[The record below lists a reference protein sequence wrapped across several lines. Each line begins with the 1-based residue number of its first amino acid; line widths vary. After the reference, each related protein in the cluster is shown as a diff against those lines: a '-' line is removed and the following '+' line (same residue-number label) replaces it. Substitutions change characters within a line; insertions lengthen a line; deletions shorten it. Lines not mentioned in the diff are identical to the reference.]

1 MHATNIN
8 HQNITPAESELAQT
22 LRGTISVIENTANL
36 VANFDTTLEAT
47 RYANNQ
53 ATDITTGRL
62 LGNALW
68 SINPGQL
75 EWFVSD
81 VYTQTA
87 LDPLSSNTPSN
98 RQNVNALTTGPNYYV
113 RINRRSNLALE
124 ARVENYTYDNSQID
138 NNRVFG
144 ASRLDYMFTSSISS
158 NLRYETSQVMYENNV
173 LNNRVSNPDFNRN
186 DVFLG
191 LFYQRNVNRAELQGG
206 YTIINY
212 DGMAAETRESRYLL
226 ALENRRTRTTTI
238 RAEYSRNISDTSSD
252 LRSVT
257 STDNA
262 NLLATSALLYVRTST
277 SLNITNTLSSGTL
290 ILNVYKTD
298 SDYLTDDRRDQ
309 TEKGASLRN
318 LWNISGNS
326 SFAIDGSYIQ
336 SSYFNRAPQR
346 INEDYLYGANY
357 TYHYGRNINI
367 NLRAEQAERKSTESA
382 QTYDDTRI
390 MLTLEYVSR

>member
-8 HQNITPAESELAQT
+8 HQNTTPAESELAQT

-68 SINPGQL
+68 SIKPGQL

-124 ARVENYTYDNSQID
+124 ARVENYAYDNAQID
-138 NNRVFG
+138 NSRVFG

-252 LRSVT
+252 LRSVI
-257 STDNA
+257 STDNI

-290 ILNVYKTD
+290 ILNIHKTD
-298 SDYLTDDRRDQ
+298 SDYLTDDRQDQ
-309 TEKGASLRN
+309 TEKGASLTN
-318 LWNISGNS
+318 FWNISGNS

>member
-8 HQNITPAESELAQT
+8 HQNTPADSEVAQT
-22 LRGTISVIENTANL
+22 LRGRISVIENTANL
-36 VANFDTTLEAT
+36 VANIDTTLEAT
-47 RYANNQ
+47 RYSNNQ
-53 ATDITTGRL
+53 ATDVTTGQL
-62 LGNALW
+62 LGTALW
-68 SINPGQL
+68 SIKPGQL

-98 RQNVNALTTGPNYYV
+98 RQNVNAFTTGPNYYV

-124 ARVENYTYDNSQID
+124 ARLENYAYDNAQID
-138 NNRVFG
+138 NSRVFG

-158 NLRYETSQVMYENNV
+158 NLHYESTQVMYENNV
-173 LNNRVSNPDFNRN
+173 LNNGVLNPDFNRN

-191 LFYQRNVNRAELQGG
+191 LLYQRNVNRAELQGG

-212 DGMAAETRESRYLL
+212 DGTTDTRESRYLL

-238 RAEYSRNISDTSSD
+238 RAEYNREISDTSSD

-257 STDNA
+257 STDNTT
-262 NLLATSALLYVRTST
+262 LLATSALLYVRSST

-298 SDYLTDDRRDQ
+298 SDYLADDTQDQ
-309 TEKGASLRN
+309 DETEKGASLRN
-318 LWNISGNS
+318 LWNISGS
-326 SFAIDGSYIQ
+326 SSLAIDGSYIQ
-336 SSYFNRAPQR
+336 SSYFNRVPER
-346 INEDYLYGANY
+346 IDEDYLYGASY
-357 TYHYGRNINI
+357 IHRYGRNINI
-367 NLRAEQAERKSTESA
+367 NLRAQQAERESTESA

-390 MLTLEYVSR
+390 TLTLEYVSR

>member
-8 HQNITPAESELAQT
+8 HQNTPADSEVAQT
-22 LRGTISVIENTANL
+22 LRGRISVIENTANL
-36 VANFDTTLEAT
+36 VANIDTTLEAT
-47 RYANNQ
+47 RYSNNQ
-53 ATDITTGRL
+53 ATDVTTGQL

-68 SINPGQL
+68 SIKPGQL

-124 ARVENYTYDNSQID
+124 ARLENYAYDNAQID
-138 NNRVFG
+138 NSRVFG

-158 NLRYETSQVMYENNV
+158 NLHYESTQVMYENNV
-173 LNNRVSNPDFNRN
+173 LNPDFNRN

-191 LFYQRNVNRAELQGG
+191 LLYQRNVNRAELQGG
-206 YTIINY
+206 YTLINY
-212 DGMAAETRESRYLL
+212 DGRTDIRVSRYLL

-238 RAEYSRNISDTSSD
+238 RAEYNREISDTSSD

-257 STDNA
+257 STDNTT
-262 NLLATSALLYVRTST
+262 LLATSALLYVRSST

-298 SDYLTDDRRDQ
+298 SDYLTDNTRDQ
-309 TEKGASLRN
+309 TEEGASLRN
-318 LWNISGNS
+318 SWNISGS
-326 SFAIDGSYIQ
+326 SSLAIDGSYIQ
-336 SSYFNRAPQR
+336 SSYFNRAPER
-346 INEDYLYGANY
+346 INEDYLYGASY
-357 TYHYGRNINI
+357 IHRYGRNINI
-367 NLRAEQAERKSTESA
+367 NLRAQQAERESTESA

-390 MLTLEYVSR
+390 TLTLEYVSR